1 MAGTKAGHDKRRS
14 WVDPTNSRE
23 RKRTLVIMAKSPR
36 LGLAKRRLGA
46 EIGDVAALRFYRNC
60 LNRSCLRLG
69 SDPRWQTLLAV
80 TPDRDLHARHWPR
93 NIPRM
98 AQGAGDLGQRMHR
111 IFAELPPGDVIIIGS
126 DIPAVQPS
134 HIARAFHLLGRSDA
148 VFGPAR
154 DGGYWL
160 VGLKRMPAPPNAFAH
175 VRWSGPH
182 ALADTLANLD
192 GKTIALAATLSDV
205 DGAGAY
211 RVQHRYFERLIVGL
225 W

>member
-1 MAGTKAGHDKRRS
+1 MASKFARPGRY
-14 WVDPTNSRE
+14 
-23 RKRTLVIMAKSPR
+23 LVIMAKSPR

-60 LNRSCLRLG
+60 LNRTCLRLG

-80 TPDRDLHARHWPR
+80 TPDRELRERHWPR
-93 NIPRM
+93 NIPLM
-98 AQGAGDLGQRMHR
+98 AQGSGDLGQRMHR
-111 IFAELPPGDVIIIGS
+111 IFAELPAGDVIVIGS
-126 DIPAVQPS
+126 DIPAIAPN
-134 HIARAFHLLGRSDA
+134 HIARAFYLLGRADA

-160 VGLKRMPAPPNAFAH
+160 VGLKRMPTAPNAFVK

-192 GKTIALAATLSDV
+192 GKKIALAATLCDV
-205 DGAGAY
+205 DEAKTY
-211 RVQHRYFERLIVGL
+211 RAFRDTADRLVAR
-225 W
+225 

>member
-1 MAGTKAGHDKRRS
+1 MASKFAQRY
-14 WVDPTNSRE
+14 
-23 RKRTLVIMAKSPR
+23 LVIMAKSPR

-60 LNRSCLRLG
+60 LNRTCLRLG

-80 TPDRDLHARHWPR
+80 TPDRDVRARHWPS
-93 NIPRM
+93 NVPRI

-111 IFAELPPGDVIIIGS
+111 IFAELPPGDVIVIGS
-126 DIPAVQPS
+126 DIPTIELS
-134 HIARAFHLLGRSDA
+134 HIAQAFHLLGRADA

-160 VGLKRMPAPPNAFAH
+160 VGLKRMPAPPNAFAK

-192 GKTIALAATLSDV
+192 GKRIALAATLSDV
-205 DGAGAY
+205 DEANTYRACRKTAG
-211 RVQHRYFERLIVGL
+211 RLVAR
-225 W
+225 